1 MSKVKITIFTDPL
14 CPWCWGEEPFLR
26 KLETHFP
33 QQIEFDSIMGGL
45 VEDLNKE
52 RPESQSV
59 SDYYANFNK
68 EVVEHTVESEKKHH
82 MPVDMNGVEIYSEQK
97 ASSFLSNIAYKAAQ
111 LAAPH
116 LADLFLYNLRAA
128 AFAERRDILDEG
140 ELMNIADETGIDI
153 AAFLEHMN
161 DGSAQKK
168 FEEDFQLTASSDIE
182 YFPTFFFEYEG
193 KTMKLKSYRTYEELS
208 AVVKAISKGNLTP
221 AEVQFTPE
229 SLLAFM
235 QEHPKM
241 AAEEIR
247 LAFNLATIEE
257 VEKAIEPLLESGML
271 QKKTAGTSFFVVKPS
286 KTMSCDLTTGIC
298 TLG

>member
-1 MSKVKITIFTDPL
+1 M
-14 CPWCWGEEPFLR
+14 ELR
-26 KLETHFP
+26 
-33 QQIEFDSIMGGL
+33 SIQ
-45 VEDLNKE
+45 
-52 RPESQSV
+52 RR
-59 SDYYANFNK
+59 
-68 EVVEHTVESEKKHH
+68 KHLLFSLIL
-82 MPVDMNGVEIYSEQK
+82 PTK
-97 ASSFLSNIAYKAAQ
+97 Q

-229 SLLAFM
+229 SLLTFM

-247 LAFNLATIEE
+247 LAFNLATVEE
-257 VEKAIEPLLESGML
+257 VEKAIEPLLESGLL

-286 KTMSCDLTTGIC
+286 KTMSCDLTTGVC

>member
-82 MPVDMNGVEIYSEQK
+82 MPVDMNGVEIYSEKK

-111 LAAPH
+111 TCRSTSCRL
-116 LADLFLYNLRAA
+116 
-128 AFAERRDILDEG
+128 
-140 ELMNIADETGIDI
+140 
-153 AAFLEHMN
+153 
-161 DGSAQKK
+161 
-168 FEEDFQLTASSDIE
+168 
-182 YFPTFFFEYEG
+182 
-193 KTMKLKSYRTYEELS
+193 
-208 AVVKAISKGNLTP
+208 V
-221 AEVQFTPE
+221 
-229 SLLAFM
+229 SL
-235 QEHPKM
+235 
-241 AAEEIR
+241 
-247 LAFNLATIEE
+247 
-257 VEKAIEPLLESGML
+257 
-271 QKKTAGTSFFVVKPS
+271 
-286 KTMSCDLTTGIC
+286 
-298 TLG
+298 